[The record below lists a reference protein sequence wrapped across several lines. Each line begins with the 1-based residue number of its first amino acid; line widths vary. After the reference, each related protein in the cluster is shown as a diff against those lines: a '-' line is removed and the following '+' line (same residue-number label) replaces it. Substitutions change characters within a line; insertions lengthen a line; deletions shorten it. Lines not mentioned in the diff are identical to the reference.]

1 MPRFSFS
8 IAGRKKQTVQP
19 PAQSASTSKAH
30 KILGSTPPS
39 LDTQVSSAVW
49 DDAPS
54 LSTNGNTPAITA
66 SSHKSELDL
75 RADGYVDRKVIK
87 VNADRVA
94 RESSNIVPNT
104 VRLDAIIPS
113 SLTCTDPTANE
124 RSRKNRSSSAFRS
137 WYNKSKMPMPLPHQ
151 TSSSSGFAN
160 DFTPPHT
167 PLGRNSSNDGVQVK
181 AKDDALSLQLSESM
195 PQGHVAVENV
205 RHDSSTTLEMDR
217 MLTLETPSNL
227 SSSWSALSS
236 GEACEPRKIMAN
248 EILPVP
254 IDEAPRSSRSGR
266 GLTRDEGLE
275 HWPSFGDDDEQA
287 ATRHVVRRQSS
298 TPNLAAT
305 YGDRPPVRLSLSSS
319 PDRAACRRQSKAKTS
334 RNEHSQQSLHDRNLL
349 QTSVLMLSSDSEEE
363 DDDHAHRVAQ
373 LRMRRTSGSSSQFNQ
388 RTSLASGDIYITLP
402 SLDSRRSTSGSFVS
416 TPTTPC
422 GDQAFTETSFR
433 NSVMS
438 DQSIS
443 SSAGTWQ
450 EEPEYDIQGK
460 MPARRLSDLNIEAK
474 TRKSAEPY
482 SDPSGVQLTPPR
494 SPASAD
500 SHRRSSHSPTAA
512 LASSAR
518 LLEVTEREEMLIAAL
533 RRKKQARLQKSMPAV
548 SEENEQANVA
558 TQQTTGQRFST
569 SALGDGASRSPPA
582 GGDSLDSLSEEH
594 ATEESLASDGSEPGT
609 PCRISDFA
617 FPTPPSFR
625 QKRTTEAHDL
635 KIPPLQLTRFSHG
648 TSAVPSPPAL
658 PTPTIRLSALPTSP
672 KQTNKNKRKS
682 LRFSPSRETVSVTT
696 PSWKDAHLAYDEDEP
711 SPDISDIQEWEAA
724 TSPVYATSPWREQF
738 HGSDKDVQSP
748 EADSLEYLH
757 PNSCWRPLDH
767 KRDSAQ
773 STKSEE
779 VSIPRPD
786 SPISP
791 DILPATRTRSTR
803 LSAIGCSVRRSHV
816 EGSGWWGDEE

>member
-19 PAQSASTSKAH
+19 PTRSTSTSKAH

-39 LDTQVSSAVW
+39 VDTPAPSAVW

-54 LSTNGNTPAITA
+54 LSTNGNTPATTA
-66 SSHKSELDL
+66 SSHSELDL
-75 RADGYVDRKVIK
+75 RADGYVDRKVPK

-113 SLTCTDPTANE
+113 SLIDTDPTANE

-137 WYNKSKMPMPLPHQ
+137 WYNKSKLPMPLPRQ

-160 DFTPPHT
+160 DVTPPHT
-167 PLGRNSSNDGVQVK
+167 PLGRNSSNDGVEVK
-181 AKDDALSLQLSESM
+181 AKDDALPLQLSKSM

-205 RHDSSTTLEMDR
+205 RQDSSTTLEMDR

-227 SSSWSALSS
+227 SSSWSASSS
-236 GEACEPRKIMAN
+236 GEACELRKIMAN

-266 GLTRDEGLE
+266 GLTRDEGPG
-275 HWPSFGDDDEQA
+275 HWPSFGDDDEQTS
-287 ATRHVVRRQSS
+287 TRHVVRRQSS

-305 YGDRPPVRLSLSSS
+305 YSDRPPVRQSLSSS

-363 DDDHAHRVAQ
+363 DDDHAHHVEQ
-373 LRMRRTSGSSSQFNQ
+373 LRMRRTSGSSSQCNQ

-433 NSVMS
+433 HSVMS

-450 EEPEYDIQGK
+450 DEPGYDIQGK

-474 TRKSAEPY
+474 MRKSAAPY

-500 SHRRSSHSPTAA
+500 SHSRSSHSPTAG

-533 RRKKQARLQKSMPAV
+533 RRKKQTRLQKSMPAV
-548 SEENEQANVA
+548 SEENEQANAA
-558 TQQTTGQRFST
+558 TKQNTGQIFST
-569 SALGDGASRSPPA
+569 SALADGASRSPPT

-594 ATEESLASDGSEPGT
+594 ATEQSLASDGSEPGT
-609 PCRISDFA
+609 PYRISDFA

-625 QKRTTEAHDL
+625 QKRTTEAHDFT
-635 KIPPLQLTRFSHG
+635 IPPLQLTRFSQG
-648 TSAVPSPPAL
+648 SFAVTSPPAL
-658 PTPTIRLSALPTSP
+658 PTPTIRLPALPTSP
-672 KQTNKNKRKS
+672 KQTNKKKRKS
-682 LRFSPSRETVSVTT
+682 LRFSPSRETATT
-696 PSWKDAHLAYDEDEP
+696 SSRRDAPLAYDEDEP

-724 TSPVYATSPWREQF
+724 TSPVYATSPWREQL

-767 KRDSAQ
+767 KRDSGQ
-773 STKSEE
+773 STKSNE

-803 LSAIGCSVRRSHV
+803 LSAIGRSVRRSHV

>member
-8 IAGRKKQTVQP
+8 IVGRKKQTVQP
-19 PAQSASTSKAH
+19 LARSTSTSKAH

-39 LDTQVSSAVW
+39 VDTPAPSAVW

-54 LSTNGNTPAITA
+54 LSTNGNTPATTA
-66 SSHKSELDL
+66 TSLGELDL
-75 RADGYVDRKVIK
+75 RADEYVDRKVTK

-113 SLTCTDPTANE
+113 SLIDTDPTANE
-124 RSRKNRSSSAFRS
+124 RPRKNRSSSAFRS
-137 WYNKSKMPMPLPHQ
+137 WYNKSKLPMPLPHQ

-167 PLGRNSSNDGVQVK
+167 PLGRNPSNDGVEVK
-181 AKDDALSLQLSESM
+181 AKDDALSLHLLKSM
-195 PQGHVAVENV
+195 PQGHVAVENA

-227 SSSWSALSS
+227 SSSWSASSS
-236 GEACEPRKIMAN
+236 GETCEPRKIMAN
-248 EILPVP
+248 EISPVP
-254 IDEAPRSSRSGR
+254 DEAPRSSRSGR
-266 GLTRDEGLE
+266 GLTSDEGPG
-275 HWPSFGDDDEQA
+275 HWPSFGDDDEQTS
-287 ATRHVVRRQSS
+287 TRHVVRRQSS

-305 YGDRPPVRLSLSSS
+305 YGDRPPVRQSLSSS

-334 RNEHSQQSLHDRNLL
+334 RNEHFQQSLHDRNLL

-363 DDDHAHRVAQ
+363 DDDHAHNVGQ
-373 LRMRRTSGSSSQFNQ
+373 LRMRRTSGSSSQSHQ
-388 RTSLASGDIYITLP
+388 RTSLASGDIYIALP

-422 GDQAFTETSFR
+422 GDHAFTETSFR

-450 EEPEYDIQGK
+450 EEPGYDTQGK

-474 TRKSAEPY
+474 IRKSAAPY
-482 SDPSGVQLTPPR
+482 PDPSGVQLTPPR

-500 SHRRSSHSPTAA
+500 SHSRSSHSPTAG

-533 RRKKQARLQKSMPAV
+533 RRKKQTRLQTSMPAV

-569 SALGDGASRSPPA
+569 SALADGASRSSPA
-582 GGDSLDSLSEEH
+582 GDDSLDSLSEEH
-594 ATEESLASDGSEPGT
+594 TTEQSLASDGSEPGT
-609 PCRISDFA
+609 PYRISDFA

-625 QKRTTEAHDL
+625 QKRTTGVRDFT
-635 KIPPLQLTRFSHG
+635 IPPLQLTRFSHG
-648 TSAVPSPPAL
+648 SLAVPSPPPL
-658 PTPTIRLSALPTSP
+658 PTPTIRLPALPTSP
-672 KQTNKNKRKS
+672 KQTNKTKRKS
-682 LRFSPSRETVSVTT
+682 LSFLPSRETVTT
-696 PSWKDAHLAYDEDEP
+696 SSRQDAPLAYDEDEP

-724 TSPVYATSPWREQF
+724 TSPVYATSPWREQL
-738 HGSDKDVQSP
+738 HGNDKDVQSP

-767 KRDSAQ
+767 KRDSGQ
-773 STKSEE
+773 STKSNE

-803 LSAIGCSVRRSHV
+803 LSAIGRSVRRSHV